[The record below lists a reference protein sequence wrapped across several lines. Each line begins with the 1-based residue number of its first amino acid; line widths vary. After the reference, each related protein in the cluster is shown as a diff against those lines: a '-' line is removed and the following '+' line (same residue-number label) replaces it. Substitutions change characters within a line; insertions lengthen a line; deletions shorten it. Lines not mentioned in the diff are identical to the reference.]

1 MRGSSA
7 LPKAK
12 AKAKAR
18 PKKTIAKY
26 AHLPPDLRGAARFLD
41 ERNLIANINKVMNRD
56 GRVETPLPRG
66 DDPVHVGRVLGDIA
80 RRIDRSAPAMTRI
93 SEVSSRSPS
102 RASRSVPAMTRVSE
116 VSSRSPSRVGRSV
129 AAMTPIPER
138 RSRSPS
144 AVSVASSLLPPFQNP
159 DPTRLPPVRSGEPL
173 VPRFPRYVGGRSL
186 SEISESESRA
196 RRRAV
201 STAPA
206 QKKPVQYGGS
216 SSSTADPLGLFS

>member
-18 PKKTIAKY
+18 PKRTIAKY

-80 RRIDRSAPAMTRI
+80 RRIDRSAGRSSPSARDDRSVSAMTRI
-93 SEVSSRSPS
+93 
-102 RASRSVPAMTRVSE
+102 SE

-216 SSSTADPLGLFS
+216 SSSAADPLGLFS

>member
-1 MRGSSA
+1 MKSSSA

-80 RRIDRSAPAMTRI
+80 RRIDRSAGRSAPSARDDRSVSAMTRI
-93 SEVSSRSPS
+93 
-102 RASRSVPAMTRVSE
+102 SE

-144 AVSVASSLLPPFQNP
+144 AVSVASMSQR
-159 DPTRLPPVRSGEPL
+159 DPSPTSRASRSFVRGFVSPSSSPSPAGVIRLPPVKSALR
-173 VPRFPRYVGGRSL
+173 
-186 SEISESESRA
+186 
-196 RRRAV
+196 
-201 STAPA
+201 
-206 QKKPVQYGGS
+206 PVQYGGS
-216 SSSTADPLGLFS
+216 SSSMADPLGLFS